1 MQPTHVEI
9 LNERHEGSGFILDVS
24 IHESLVLPGVFLVQL
39 THTGHYNNDFH
50 DIRVLFEC
58 STTPGPGWTHA
69 SGVSMNLVPPSRFE
83 VRADHIAR
91 AMTVEV
97 RLSATHGTA
106 FQVIEA
112 WHGSVQLS

>member
-9 LNERHEGSGFILDVS
+9 LNQRYEGSGFTLDVS
-24 IHESLVLPGVFLVQL
+24 VHESQVLPGTFLVRL

-50 DIRVLFEC
+50 GVRVLFDC
-58 STTPGPGWTHA
+58 STTPGAGWTHA
-69 SGVSMNLVPPSRFE
+69 NGVTMNLLPPSQFE

-97 RLSATHGTA
+97 RLLATP
-106 FQVIEA
+106 
-112 WHGSVQLS
+112 GS